1 MRVLLVED
9 NEINCE
15 IVEFMLREAGAEV
28 VTANDGKEAVD
39 LFAEADPG
47 TFDCILMDLMM
58 PVMSGYEA
66 AHVIR
71 GMNRSDA
78 KSVPIIALSAN
89 AFEEDR
95 QEALRSGMN
104 GHIAKP
110 IDIDILF
117 QTLNQVLE

>member
-1 MRVLLVED
+1 M
-9 NEINCE
+9 
-15 IVEFMLREAGAEV
+15 
-28 VTANDGKEAVD
+28 D

-89 AFEEDR
+89 AFEEDV
-95 QEALRSGMN
+95 ALAKDAGMN
-104 GHIAKP
+104 EHLAKP
-110 IDIDILF
+110 VDIRKMFALMNRLRCR
-117 QTLNQVLE
+117 Q